1 MTLRRLIPLLAL
13 AGSLLLAACG
23 GSDSS
28 SEAASEASTTPAQAR
43 AEIGKVRSAIDDA
56 IASLR
61 QGHRAAAGE
70 AIAEGYVEHFE
81 KVEGPL
87 EKVAPELKEK
97 LEDSISTDLRDKIKS
112 GATRGDV
119 EQLATSIRGDLDTAE
134 RRLR

>member
-13 AGSLLLAACG
+13 AGSVLLAACG

-28 SEAASEASTTPAQAR
+28 SEAATEASTTPGQAR
-43 AEIGKVRSAIDDA
+43 VEIGKVRSAIDDA
-56 IASLR
+56 LASLK
-61 QGHRAAAGE
+61 QGDRAAAGE

-87 EKVAPELKEK
+87 EKADPELKEK

-112 GATRGDV
+112 GASRADV
-119 EQLATSIRGDLDTAE
+119 EQLATSIRANLDNAE
-134 RRLR
+134 RKLK

>member
-13 AGSLLLAACG
+13 AGSVLLAACG

-28 SEAASEASTTPAQAR
+28 SEAATEASTTPAQAR
-43 AEIGKVRSAIDDA
+43 VEIGKVRSAIDDA
-56 IASLR
+56 LASLK

-81 KVEGPL
+81 TVEDPL
-87 EKVAPELKEK
+87 EKVDPELKEK

-112 GATRGDV
+112 GASRADV
-119 EQLATSIRGDLDTAE
+119 EQLATSIRANLDTAE
-134 RRLR
+134 RKLK

>member
-1 MTLRRLIPLLAL
+1 MTLRRCIPVLAL
-13 AGSLLLAACG
+13 SGSLLLAACG

-43 AEIGKVRSAIDDA
+43 AEIGKVRTAIDDA
-56 IASLR
+56 LASLK
-61 QGHRAAAGE
+61 QGDRAAAGE

-87 EKVAPELKEK
+87 EKVDPELKEK

-112 GATRGDV
+112 GASRAEV
-119 EQLATSIRGDLDTAE
+119 QQLAHSIRAELDTAE
-134 RRLR
+134 SKLE

>member
-1 MTLRRLIPLLAL
+1 MTRRRLIPLLAL

-28 SEAASEASTTPAQAR
+28 SEAATEASTTPAQAR
-43 AEIGKVRSAIDDA
+43 VEIGKVRSAIDDA
-56 IASLR
+56 LASLK
-61 QGHRAAAGE
+61 QGDRASAGE

-87 EKVAPELKEK
+87 DKVDPELKEK

-112 GATRGDV
+112 GASRADV
-119 EQLATSIRGDLDTAE
+119 EQLATSIRANLDAAE
-134 RRLR
+134 RKLK